1 MDMIRALGARGNLQ
15 LALADKR
22 RFPGLLVQG
31 DTLAS
36 LLELL
41 EEEAPDSFALGTVRE
56 WLAAY
61 EEMMAERGL
70 DLPYRR

>member
-1 MDMIRALGARGNLQ
+1 MIRSLGARGNLR
-15 LALADKR
+15 LAQAEER

-36 LLELL
+36 LVEELED
-41 EEEAPDSFALGTVRE
+41 EAPDSFALATVRE
-56 WLAAY
+56 WLSAY
-61 EEMMAERGL
+61 EEMMAENGL

>member
-1 MDMIRALGARGNLQ
+1 MIRALGARGNLQ
-15 LALADKR
+15 LAQADER

-36 LLELL
+36 LLEEL
-41 EEEAPDSFALGTVRE
+41 EEEAPDSFSLATVRG
-56 WLAAY
+56 WVSAY
-61 EEMMAERGL
+61 EEMMAECGL

>member
-1 MDMIRALGARGNLQ
+1 MRLIRDLGTRGNLR
-15 LALADKR
+15 LAHAEDR

-36 LLELL
+36 LLEDL
-41 EEEAPDSFALGTVRE
+41 EEEAPNSFALLKVRD